1 MIIIIIIIII
11 DNDNNDDDD
20 DKMQAKT
27 KDVKEKKRTLRMVNI
42 DLHAK
47 D

>member
-1 MIIIIIIIII
+1 MIIIIIII

-27 KDVKEKKRTLRMVNI
+27 KDVKEKKPLRMVTIN
-42 DLHAK
+42 LHEE